1 MRFLNMVPTAK
12 KKMQNYIHRHDTP
25 AVTSPGPISPPRPP
39 PPHAAQ
45 LPSSPLAARQ
55 NALESL
61 KLPLP
66 TTGRYARATVP
77 EPTAHPINT
86 SPHYHP
92 MRRSRAGSDQARE
105 AMQRDRGGQV
115 FEDTTA
121 RQEALPREKGHT
133 WDGASPTGSP
143 RAGIQQRWEA
153 ESNLASLMSDSDARS
168 ISTRHG
174 RFPDRRLEDR
184 GATRSQPLERTGQ
197 KSEENPGPFIINKE
211 GLFQVVGALSQPNAA
226 IPIDPGLRNSALF
239 ERSGARPD
247 PFRDP
252 SKEESPSQKPRNS
265 MRTKYPL
272 HGDMAKR
279 RSYAERADSFTNNG
293 MTRSPEHYDSAADA
307 VKVKKDRKEHEIET
321 KRSTMFHDVDD
332 ALTDSDCMSH
342 VPSQGDEVEA
352 QRTPKAARQLVPTQK
367 TLMPQK
373 SHRTVAVQKSQKPL
387 SSQKALLQESS
398 LPRHGSVHGAGHRK
412 RRLSADY
419 DDSILASMRY
429 SDLQKEGFD
438 HDPARVA
445 VQTTT
450 LPSGGTLEEKLAY
463 YKAKDENNQHH
474 FFTQMS
480 VHEWDASG
488 DWFLEQF
495 GNIVQQMKECRRS
508 KRVMVER
515 YETEISNREEAVR
528 TKIEGIGRTL
538 AGLRKDGEGM
548 MKGKEVEDD

>member
-1 MRFLNMVPTAK
+1 
-12 KKMQNYIHRHDTP
+12 
-25 AVTSPGPISPPRPP
+25 
-39 PPHAAQ
+39 
-45 LPSSPLAARQ
+45 
-55 NALESL
+55 
-61 KLPLP
+61 
-66 TTGRYARATVP
+66 
-77 EPTAHPINT
+77 
-86 SPHYHP
+86 
-92 MRRSRAGSDQARE
+92 
-105 AMQRDRGGQV
+105 MQRDRAGQV

-121 RQEALPREKGHT
+121 RAEPLPREKGHT
-133 WDGASPTGSP
+133 WDGASTGSP
-143 RAGIQQRWEA
+143 RGGLQQRWE
-153 ESNLASLMSDSDARS
+153 EQSTLASLLSDSDARS
-168 ISTRHG
+168 VSTRHG

-184 GATRSQPLERTGQ
+184 GVTRSQPLERTAQ
-197 KSEENPGPFIINKE
+197 RSEENPGPFIINKD
-211 GLFQVVGALSQPNAA
+211 GLFQVVGTSTQPNA
-226 IPIDPGLRNSALF
+226 PVTLDPSLRNSALL
-239 ERSGARPD
+239 ERSGARAD
-247 PFRDP
+247 PFRDLA
-252 SKEESPSQKPRNS
+252 KEDSPSQKPRNL

-279 RSYAERADSFTNNG
+279 RSYADRADSYTNNG
-293 MTRSPEHYDSAADA
+293 VTRSPEPYDSAADA
-307 VKVKKDRKEHEIET
+307 VKVKKDRKEHDLDP
-321 KRSTMFHDVDD
+321 KRSTVFQDVDD
-332 ALTDSDCMSH
+332 ALTDSDCMSN

-352 QRTPKAARQLVPTQK
+352 QRTPKAARQLAPTHK

-387 SSQKALLQESS
+387 APPKSLLQESS

-429 SDLQKEGFD
+429 SDLKKEDFD

-445 VQTTT
+445 VQSTN

-463 YKAKDENNQHH
+463 YKDKDENNQHH

-488 DWFLEQF
+488 DWFLDQF
-495 GNIVQQMKECRRS
+495 SNIVHQMKESRRF

-528 TKIEGIGRTL
+528 NKIDGIGRTL

-548 MKGKEVEDD
+548 MKGKEIEDD